1 MSFATVGPLHCKPI
15 THCGATTVAQ
25 WHVALIVFLGFL
37 LNCFSPPP
45 PSLLPFTNPTLIWPD
60 DSRHAARTHRHLAPC
75 SPQPGQRAPGS
86 AGRRGSAPTAH
97 AACQPGDQPCM
108 GSAAAVVFSGRR
120 GLPTL
125 FSQVLQQGLCTQLLR
140 GAGRRPGG
148 LSCFGQHRSLA
159 TLRPIPS
166 LLCHDQCRPGDDKEF
181 LGLYQSPSSFLNTYQ
196 DAITSSNK
204 ARCTSQLFFQNNDI
218 FFPSPR

>member
-1 MSFATVGPLHCKPI
+1 MTAATQRAHTAIWHPAPHSPGSERQGQLGGAGQHPPHTPPVSPGISPAWAPQQQQPSSFWGEEVSPPCSCSGGSARSS
-15 THCGATTVAQ
+15 CGA
-25 WHVALIVFLGFL
+25 LG
-37 LNCFSPPP
+37 
-45 PSLLPFTNPTLIWPD
+45 
-60 DSRHAARTHRHLAPC
+60 
-75 SPQPGQRAPGS
+75 
-86 AGRRGSAPTAH
+86 
-97 AACQPGDQPCM
+97 
-108 GSAAAVVFSGRR
+108 AV
-120 GLPTL
+120 L
-125 FSQVLQQGLCTQLLR
+125 
-140 GAGRRPGG
+140 GA

-218 FFPSPR
+218 FFPSPCYYSTAL